1 MLLLNFMCVI
11 PLFLQPGVNMDSATF
26 SLNTLRARAMKQFRA
41 FNMLSVEM
49 NAETLEKVRIT
60 STSSKMLEHVT

>member
-1 MLLLNFMCVI
+1 
-11 PLFLQPGVNMDSATF
+11 MDSATF
-26 SLNTLRARAMKQFRA
+26 SLNALRARAMKQFRA

-60 STSSKMLEHVT
+60 PQSSKMLKPVT